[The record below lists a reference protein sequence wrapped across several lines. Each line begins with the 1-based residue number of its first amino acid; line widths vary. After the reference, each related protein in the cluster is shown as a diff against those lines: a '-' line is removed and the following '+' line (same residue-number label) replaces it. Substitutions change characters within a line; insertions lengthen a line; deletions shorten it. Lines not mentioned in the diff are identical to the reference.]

1 MNEKPGAGLP
11 PVSLLEAGPA
21 PVEWSRIAEHES
33 WRKEVHRPATY
44 VHKWWA
50 RRLGSVARH
59 LLLAAV
65 SGPDDSVADAEA
77 RLRGLV
83 VYDPFAGSGTTL
95 VEAAKLGA
103 AVVGRDINPVATL
116 TQRQALQPWDLE
128 VLADLFGQVVRK
140 CARPVQELHRTASN
154 EPVLHYFWVALAY
167 CPECGEDVELFTTR
181 VFARHAYPRRH
192 PRAQA
197 VCPGCRG
204 VCVTDLSKDERGHCP
219 ACGMAFSFQGAARGR
234 FMTCRHGHRTPVIAA
249 LNGAVPERRM
259 YAKLVLRADGQR
271 EYRAIDD
278 FDLCLYDKAAKSLAD
293 TSPDELVRPLG
304 ALEEGVSTIQALR
317 WGYDSWERFFN
328 ERQRYSLGLIGAAL
342 RDLPGASAEREAL
355 IASFGRTVEH
365 HNLFCSYKGE
375 GTGPVRSVFHNH
387 VLRPERCSVEGDP
400 WGAQG
405 GSAGFSG
412 VLTRLHKAAQYK
424 STPLDFRA
432 EAGRVLAVDQSSLPV
447 ARPLSTT
454 WQQFVRN
461 PATAYTTTGDASQTD
476 LPDNSVDLIVTD
488 PPYVDNVHYSEL
500 ADFFHAWLSAMR
512 PYQGYPDMP
521 STRAVQEVQN
531 ASPDG
536 FQATAARVWRECRR
550 VLKPG
555 GCLLFSFHQSQTTGW
570 CALMRSLS
578 DAGFTVTTTRAVI
591 AEVATSLSKTAA
603 AEPNRIDVIVLC
615 RDAASTSAGAAP
627 DLDQAAAQALSEI
640 QGLRG
645 AGLRVGPGDVRT
657 AVRAAVLATGT
668 RQVAA
673 DWETLQAEADQRA
686 TAAVAEFNTT

>member
-1 MNEKPGAGLP
+1 
-11 PVSLLEAGPA
+11 
-21 PVEWSRIAEHES
+21 VEWSRIAEHES

-65 SGPDDSVADAEA
+65 SGPDDSVADAAA

-103 AVVGRDINPVATL
+103 AIVGRDINPVATL

-140 CARPVQELHRTASN
+140 CARPVQELHRTVSN

-181 VFARHAYPRRH
+181 VFARHAYPRRF

-197 VCPGCRG
+197 ICPGCRG
-204 VCVTDLSKDERGHCP
+204 ICVTDLSKDERGHCP
-219 ACGMAFSFQGAARGR
+219 ACGMTFPFQGAARGR

-249 LNGAVPERRM
+249 LNGAIPERRM

-328 ERQRYSLGLIGAAL
+328 ERQRYSLGLIGAAAL

-365 HNLFCSYKGE
+365 HNLFRSYKGE
-375 GTGPVRSVFHNH
+375 GTGPVRS
-387 VLRPERCSVEGDP
+387 
-400 WGAQG
+400 
-405 GSAGFSG
+405 
-412 VLTRLHKAAQYK
+412 TR
-424 STPLDFRA
+424 S
-432 EAGRVLAVDQSSLPV
+432 
-447 ARPLSTT
+447 STT
-454 WQQFVRN
+454 TYCDRSGAASKET
-461 PATAYTTTGDASQTD
+461 PGAPRGD
-476 LPDNSVDLIVTD
+476 
-488 PPYVDNVHYSEL
+488 
-500 ADFFHAWLSAMR
+500 R
-512 PYQGYPDMP
+512 PGSPGCSPGCTKRP
-521 STRAVQEVQN
+521 STRAPRWTSRPRPTGS
-531 ASPDG
+531 SP
-536 FQATAARVWRECRR
+536 
-550 VLKPG
+550 
-555 GCLLFSFHQSQTTGW
+555 
-570 CALMRSLS
+570 
-578 DAGFTVTTTRAVI
+578 
-591 AEVATSLSKTAA
+591 
-603 AEPNRIDVIVLC
+603 
-615 RDAASTSAGAAP
+615 STSPRCPSPAP
-627 DLDQAAAQALSEI
+627 
-640 QGLRG
+640 
-645 AGLRVGPGDVRT
+645 
-657 AVRAAVLATGT
+657 
-668 RQVAA
+668 
-673 DWETLQAEADQRA
+673 
-686 TAAVAEFNTT
+686 